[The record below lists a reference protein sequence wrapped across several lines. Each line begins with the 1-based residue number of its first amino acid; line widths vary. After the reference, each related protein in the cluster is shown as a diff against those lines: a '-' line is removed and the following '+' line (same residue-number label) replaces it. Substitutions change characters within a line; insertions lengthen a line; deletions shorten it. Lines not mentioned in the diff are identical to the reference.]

1 MYYHE
6 PRLHLVHVLIKV
18 RGAVPLLQ
26 HKVTVCWYRPDRV
39 SSSRERSPRSS
50 VEETRKAHRSRH
62 VRGAM
67 SAAMRAAASPA
78 RALRSERIAR
88 SRRRTTTRRARAV
101 AHPGAP
107 SDADPSSSSS
117 ASASAPSSS
126 SPSLDAILSNVRRAM
141 GVSPTRRR
149 AGMVWGEG
157 VNLGMP
163 VRWCMRHDGA
173 SFAEEA
179 VGPQLSYASGHAEGE
194 REVWETDFS
203 GYTQTLQLD
212 DHEAALLAGWTRTGW
227 WVTADASRALELELV
242 EEEEEEEEDV
252 SDEDSAAGVVT
263 VSLRLRDGGVIA
275 ARVAIDTT
283 TWLPVGM
290 KLNVCGD
297 EEAWT
302 FEGWHDALD
311 GPSSSS
317 SGSSERRGGMLY
329 PRTTTLRGAAGGT
342 QTFTQTGARAN
353 AGVKPSWFQV
363 RRRRRPF
370 PVRSR
375 SRVVPGGPTDFSL
388 HPVRSFRSVASNRTS
403 HVPRSRPTAETDRR
417 EPRLGPVQRE
427 LTPRRADRVRAIVA
441 RTRAPDDRRPRRRPV
456 HLGHGRQRPRDLV
469 EARSIHWSPYDR
481 VRAVNAVP

>member
-67 SAAMRAAASPA
+67 SAATRAAASPA

-179 VGPQLSYASGHAEGE
+179 VGPQLSYASGHAEG
-194 REVWETDFS
+194 RARGVGDGLLGVPRRRCSWTITRRRFS
-203 GYTQTLQLD
+203 R
-212 DHEAALLAGWTRTGW
+212 GWTRTGW

-242 EEEEEEEEDV
+242 EEED
-252 SDEDSAAGVVT
+252 GGGGGGGG
-263 VSLRLRDGGVIA
+263 RLRRRFRRWRRHGVA
-275 ARVAIDTT
+275 ETARRRRHRRARRDRHDDVA
-283 TWLPVGM
+283 P
-290 KLNVCGD
+290 CGD
-297 EEAWT
+297 EAQRVR
-302 FEGWHDALD
+302 
-311 GPSSSS
+311 
-317 SGSSERRGGMLY
+317 RRGG
-329 PRTTTLRGAAGGT
+329 
-342 QTFTQTGARAN
+342 
-353 AGVKPSWFQV
+353 VDV
-363 RRRRRPF
+363 
-370 PVRSR
+370 
-375 SRVVPGGPTDFSL
+375 
-388 HPVRSFRSVASNRTS
+388 
-403 HVPRSRPTAETDRR
+403 
-417 EPRLGPVQRE
+417 
-427 LTPRRADRVRAIVA
+427 
-441 RTRAPDDRRPRRRPV
+441 
-456 HLGHGRQRPRDLV
+456 
-469 EARSIHWSPYDR
+469 
-481 VRAVNAVP
+481 